1 MGSTKGWP
9 VPSWRNRTAMRVPS
23 VAPSAS
29 GVFRIE
35 PDFLMRS
42 FTHRRPLALIA
53 HEVAAPSWNTVSN
66 FDERHSLLYARAQF
80 FVLCPMVPT
89 FELGSRAPGRGGLYV
104 CAVHAGCRTA
114 AAEE

>member
-42 FTHRRPLALIA
+42 FTHRRPVALIA

-66 FDERHSLLYARAQF
+66 FAERHSLLHARVQF
-80 FVLCPMVPT
+80 IVLSHIVPT
-89 FELGSRAPGRGGLYV
+89 FERGPRYP
-104 CAVHAGCRTA
+104 ASAQ
-114 AAEE
+114 

>member
-53 HEVAAPSWNTVSN
+53 HEVAAP
-66 FDERHSLLYARAQF
+66 FLEHSLQLRRTALSP
-80 FVLCPMVPT
+80 V
-89 FELGSRAPGRGGLYV
+89 GSRSIFRSLPYGADIRTRLAGTWLRGTFMWARFMQRVTWLV
-104 CAVHAGCRTA
+104 R
-114 AAEE
+114 